1 MNTTE
6 IIKKVRKI
14 EIKTK
19 GLTNHIFSG
28 EYHSAFKGRGMSFS
42 EVREYAFGDDIRS
55 IDWNVTARS
64 STPYIK
70 VFEEERELTLMLLVD
85 ISASSLFGTT
95 KQTKRDLITELCGVL
110 SFSAISNNDKVGVI
124 FFSDKIERYIT
135 PKKGKSHI
143 LFIIR
148 ELLTMEPHH
157 NAQTNLGEALKF
169 LNNIMKKRTIAF
181 LLSDFIS
188 ASYQDALQVAAK
200 RHDIIGMHVFDK
212 RDKELPDIGIVKV
225 IDAESGLEKWIDTS
239 SEKFRK
245 LYTYQFQQR
254 ETETKNIF
262 LKSGA
267 AFVPLQTDDDYIK
280 KLQQFFKTRK

>member
-124 FFSDKIERYIT
+124 FFSDKVERYIT

-148 ELLTMEPHH
+148 ELLTMDPHY

>member
-1 MNTTE
+1 
-6 IIKKVRKI
+6 
-14 EIKTK
+14 
-19 GLTNHIFSG
+19 
-28 EYHSAFKGRGMSFS
+28 
-42 EVREYAFGDDIRS
+42 
-55 IDWNVTARS
+55 
-64 STPYIK
+64 
-70 VFEEERELTLMLLVD
+70 
-85 ISASSLFGTT
+85 
-95 KQTKRDLITELCGVL
+95 
-110 SFSAISNNDKVGVI
+110 
-124 FFSDKIERYIT
+124 
-135 PKKGKSHI
+135 
-143 LFIIR
+143 
-148 ELLTMEPHH
+148 MEPHH